1 MAGFPRAR
9 SRSYEQ
15 YQAWRRAREEENRQ
29 STRSNSG
36 DSGIIGIPG
45 AMRGMPDPRDPR
57 YTAGEVY
64 QPVNIPGLPPAVT
77 PFKIDP
83 ARQGGVQWVGTPMG
97 PARAVQNLSAAAA
110 DEEAGRAQRWYEAKM
125 AGIEPVS
132 RGDAD
137 FVRVRDSQILADRL
151 EDAGRWVPTS
161 DADAQRLEQA
171 AARVQNIAT
180 GSNDAPRRADAP
192 LRRRPGQIR
201 AEEID
206 QVIAALEAQGVADA
220 REDPRFR
227 EMEEAALF
235 VRGVPRRET
244 YAGDPSQIEGQ
255 SSGGGSWGGI
265 SPYGPVELLTTDAR
279 GRINRV
285 NVYPGESTG
294 QVRTIDPDATAIW
307 DREEDPTLGKL
318 AQEARGDAR
327 TDVITALALEELAR
341 NRRYRNATPSELQVL
356 APARGKA
363 QNTLK
368 GFMVQAGSQPYG
380 VKRLLE
386 DLENGKITLSVEN
399 GGSLTQLDAT
409 RANALLSDVVSAALD
424 PANPSITI
432 GQGGRFAR
440 ESSLPELYLQRGGD
454 IRRLAMGMSPDGA
467 PSLLVREWA
476 PVYDPGIETQVEVA
490 KRNSLGQ
497 PIVVPQNTAL
507 YRVGRATN
515 QDNAAVKQGLAEILP
530 GVGAATQLS
539 PLMGVRPL
547 VQRQQRGEF
556 EVLMRDAEGVRA
568 LAPQEVEAQLNALVG
583 RAMSPEDPIVAI
595 DQATGMV
602 LPGQGATRSNPAP
615 QVFVRRPD
623 GRTDRIALSVRPGPN
638 PEPLVRLPGQQVE
651 IGPTFLNSD
660 INVRMAGA
668 RRDQD
673 QDLYPVMQELT
684 GAAFSEGAPVA
695 STQRVTRELMAGLV
709 RTKGLTPVEAANTV
723 LGVVAQ
729 QSQSPTVRKDYRNA
743 VKSALIELTGGES
756 RLGPEVAAEPVPYT
770 GLAEVLDFARGL
782 NQRERPVRVVPLGD
796 VRERLRPRVRLAE
809 ESGEAN
815 FELPEEI
822 SDPIR
827 RALQDEMAARDFAG
841 YGRGGSSAEED
852 LNDLDSD
859 AYAAAY
865 SRQRGD
871 DGSPG
876 ESPREVGE
884 VNYGPSLT
892 EIVAAGAYE
901 PLSSSSLVGGRSMSE
916 SGSIE
921 RALQKQAELLA
932 EAAIRAGSATS
943 RPIVTRQVVNTP
955 EGPRIV
961 RKRDE
966 ERLPGR
972 SLGQM
977 RNSAAQ
983 MANPPVREGLT
994 WDRVNYGTGWY

>member
-1 MAGFPRAR
+1 MAGFPRAK

-29 STRSNSG
+29 NTRSNSG
-36 DSGIIGIPG
+36 DSGIFGVPG
-45 AMRGMPDPRDPR
+45 VMRAMPDPRDPR

-77 PFKIDP
+77 PFKADP

-97 PARAVQNLSAAAA
+97 PARAVQNLSTVAA

-137 FVRVRDSQILADRL
+137 LVRVRDSQILTDRL
-151 EDAGRWVPTS
+151 EEAGRWVPTS
-161 DADAQRLEQA
+161 DADAQRLEQM
-171 AARVQNIAT
+171 AARVQNVAT

-192 LRRRPGQIR
+192 LRRRLGQIR

-206 QVIAALEAQGVADA
+206 QVIAALEAQGVTDA

-255 SSGGGSWGGI
+255 ASGGGSWGGI
-265 SPYGPVELLTTDAR
+265 SPYGPVELLTSDAR
-279 GRINRV
+279 GRISRV

-307 DREEDPTLGKL
+307 DKEEDPTLGKL

-327 TDVITALALEELAR
+327 TGVITALALQELAR
-341 NRRYRNATPSELQVL
+341 SRRFREATPSELQVL

-368 GFMVQAGSQPYG
+368 GFMVQAGSRPYG
-380 VKRLLE
+380 ANQLLE
-386 DLENGKITLSVEN
+386 DLEKGKITLSIGN
-399 GGSLTQLDAT
+399 GGSLTQLDPE
-409 RANALLSDVVSAALD
+409 RANALLSDVVNTALD
-424 PANPSITI
+424 PNNPRITI
-432 GQGGRFAR
+432 GQGGRFGR
-440 ESSLPELYLQRGGD
+440 DSSLPELYVQRGGD

-476 PVYDPGIETQVEVA
+476 PVYDPGVETQVEVA

-530 GVGAATQLS
+530 GAGTATQLS

-556 EVLMRDAEGVRA
+556 DVLMRDAEGVRV
-568 LAPQEVEAQLNALVG
+568 LAPQEVEAQLSALVG
-583 RAMSPEDPIVAI
+583 RAMSPDDPMVAV
-595 DQATGMV
+595 DQATGMI

-623 GRTDRIALSVRPGPN
+623 GRTDRIVLSVRPGPN

-651 IGPTFLNSD
+651 VGPTFLNSD
-660 INVRMAGA
+660 INVRMTGA
-668 RRDQD
+668 KRDPD
-673 QDLYPVMQELT
+673 QDLYPVMNELT
-684 GAAFSEGAPVA
+684 GAAFAEGAPVA

-709 RTKGLTPVEAANTV
+709 RDKGYTPVEAANTV
-723 LGVVAQ
+723 LGIVAQ
-729 QSQSPTVRKDYRNA
+729 QSESPTVRMDYRNA

-756 RLGPEVAAEPVPYT
+756 RLGPEVAVEPASYT
-770 GLAEVLDFARGL
+770 GLAAVLDFARGL
-782 NQRERPVRVVPLGD
+782 NQRERSGRVVPLGD
-796 VRERLRPRVRLAE
+796 VRERIRPRVRLAE

-815 FELPEEI
+815 YDPADEMR
-822 SDPIR
+822 DPIQ
-827 RALQDEMAARDFAG
+827 RALQDEMAARDFGG
-841 YGRGGSSAEED
+841 YSRGGSTAEDD

-859 AYAAAY
+859 AYVNAY
-865 SRQRGD
+865 SRLREESGLT
-871 DGSPG
+871 G
-876 ESPREVGE
+876 ESPRGVNEVD
-884 VNYGPSLT
+884 YGPSLT

-901 PLSSSSLVGGRSMSE
+901 PLSSSSLAGRRSMSE
-916 SGSIE
+916 SGPID
-921 RALQKQAELLA
+921 RALRKQAELLA
-932 EAAIRAGSATS
+932 EAAIRAGGATA
-943 RPIVTRQVVNTP
+943 RPTVTQQVINTP

-961 RKRDE
+961 RARGE
-966 ERLPGR
+966 EQLPGR
-972 SLGQM
+972 TPAQM
-977 RNSAAQ
+977 REAAAR
-983 MANPPVREGLT
+983 MANPPIREGLT
-994 WDRVNYGTGWY
+994 WDRVNYGSGWY